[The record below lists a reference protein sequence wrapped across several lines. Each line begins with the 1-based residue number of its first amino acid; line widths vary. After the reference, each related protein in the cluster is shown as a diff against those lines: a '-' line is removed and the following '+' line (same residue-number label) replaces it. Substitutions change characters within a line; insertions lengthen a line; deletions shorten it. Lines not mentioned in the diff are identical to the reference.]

1 MFFTDEMFKH
11 IAHHA
16 NLHIA
21 QQNITKGSIATDKDQ
36 IEWYIGILLKMFI
49 IQAPYYRMYWE
60 TDTWYDQIFTIMS
73 RDGFELMKWYIHFN
87 DNDKDKRKQD

>member
-36 IEWYIGILLKMFI
+36 IEAYKII

-60 TDTWYDQIFTIMS
+60 NDTWYDQIFAIMS
-73 RDGFELMKWYIHFN
+73 WDGFELMK
-87 DNDKDKRKQD
+87 

>member
-36 IEWYIGILLKMFI
+36 IE
-49 IQAPYYRMYWE
+49 
-60 TDTWYDQIFTIMS
+60 
-73 RDGFELMKWYIHFN
+73 
-87 DNDKDKRKQD
+87 

>member
-36 IEWYIGILLKMFI
+36 IERYIGILLKMFI

-60 TDTWYDQIFTIMS
+60 TDTWYDQIFAIMS
-73 RDGFELMKWYIHFN
+73 WDGFELMK
-87 DNDKDKRKQD
+87 

>member
-36 IEWYIGILLKMFI
+36 IERYIGILLKILLYKHPI
-49 IQAPYYRMYWE
+49 IE
-60 TDTWYDQIFTIMS
+60 CT
-73 RDGFELMKWYIHFN
+73 GKLIHGIA
-87 DNDKDKRKQD
+87 KYLL